1 MSKLPKIVLDEWAN
15 KVDAVTI
22 TTVNT
27 DGMPNSIYATC
38 VSLHDGDKILVADN
52 FFNKTLKNI
61 KDGGKGAVL
70 FLTKENKSYQ
80 LKGTF
85 DYATDGELFADMK
98 KWNPEQL
105 PGKGV
110 AVLNVEEIYSGADA
124 IEF

>member
-1 MSKLPKIVLDEWAN
+1 MSKLPKIILDEWSN
-15 KVDAVTI
+15 KMDAVTV

-27 DGMPNSIYATC
+27 EGMPNSIYATC
-38 VSLHDGDKILVADN
+38 VSLYNDDKILVADN

-61 KDGGKGAVL
+61 KAGSKGTIL
-70 FLTKENKSYQ
+70 FITKENKSYQ
-80 LKGTF
+80 LKGSF
-85 DYATDGELFADMK
+85 GYAEDGELFQDMK